1 MGTSGSATGA
11 AGGLRVLGALDMG
24 RFEEMERL
32 EAGCYGPEF
41 IAPAAEAYAWY
52 LRLPDSTVALAD
64 GAGAVVGFVN
74 MFPVTDGVY
83 RALRAGT
90 FNDADLRASDVV
102 DVSGLAA
109 GPGPKSEGA
118 PTSGPQPGS
127 EGVPTSGPLHM
138 FLSCIVVERAHRG
151 GEVARAL
158 LQEAVARYE
167 RIEGLVDEIVTDNVT
182 PEGVRFSRR
191 WGFAPVCASDHA
203 SQVFAQPYAAFV
215 RRVREG

>member
-1 MGTSGSATGA
+1 MGTSGSAAGA
-11 AGGLRVLGALDMG
+11 AEGLRVLDALDMG

-109 GPGPKSEGA
+109 GPGPGFEGAPASGQQPGPEGA
-118 PTSGPQPGS
+118 PTP
-127 EGVPTSGPLHM
+127 GPLHM

-158 LQEAVARYE
+158 LREAVARYE

>member
-1 MGTSGSATGA
+1 MGTSGSAAGA

-32 EAGCYGPEF
+32 EAGCCGPEV

-90 FNDADLRASDVV
+90 FNDADLKASDVV

-109 GPGPKSEGA
+109 GPGPGSEGA
-118 PTSGPQPGS
+118 PAP
-127 EGVPTSGPLHM
+127 GPLHM
-138 FLSCIVVERAHRG
+138 FLSCIVVDRAHRG

-158 LQEAVARYE
+158 LREAVARYE

>member
-1 MGTSGSATGA
+1 M
-11 AGGLRVLGALDMG
+11 LGALDMG

-90 FNDADLRASDVV
+90 FNDADLKASDVV

-109 GPGPKSEGA
+109 GPGPGFEGA
-118 PTSGPQPGS
+118 PAP
-127 EGVPTSGPLHM
+127 GPLHM
-138 FLSCIVVERAHRG
+138 FLSCIVVDRAHRG

-158 LQEAVARYE
+158 LREAVARYE

>member
-90 FNDADLRASDVV
+90 FNDADLKASDVV

-138 FLSCIVVERAHRG
+138 FLSCIVVDRAHRG
-151 GEVARAL
+151 GEVARSL
-158 LQEAVARYE
+158 LREAVARYE

-203 SQVFAQPYAAFV
+203 SQVFAQPYAAFA

>member
-1 MGTSGSATGA
+1 MGTSGSAAGA

-90 FNDADLRASDVV
+90 FNDADLKASDVV

-109 GPGPKSEGA
+109 GPGPGFEGA
-118 PTSGPQPGS
+118 PAP
-127 EGVPTSGPLHM
+127 GPLHM
-138 FLSCIVVERAHRG
+138 FLSCIVVDRAHRG

-158 LQEAVARYE
+158 LREAVARYE

-203 SQVFAQPYAAFV
+203 SQVFAQPYAAFA

>member
-1 MGTSGSATGA
+1 MGTSGSAAGA
-11 AGGLRVLGALDMG
+11 AEGLRVLGALDMG

-32 EAGCYGPEF
+32 EAGCYGSEF

-90 FNDADLRASDVV
+90 FNDADLKASDVV

-109 GPGPKSEGA
+109 GPGPGFEGA
-118 PTSGPQPGS
+118 PAP
-127 EGVPTSGPLHM
+127 GPLHM
-138 FLSCIVVERAHRG
+138 FLSCIVVDRAHRG

-158 LQEAVARYE
+158 LREAVARYE

-203 SQVFAQPYAAFV
+203 SQVFVQPYAAFA

>member
-41 IAPAAEAYAWY
+41 ITPAAEAYAWY

-109 GPGPKSEGA
+109 GPGPGFEGAPASGQQPGPEGA
-118 PTSGPQPGS
+118 PTP
-127 EGVPTSGPLHM
+127 GPLHM

-158 LQEAVARYE
+158 LREAVARYE

>member
-1 MGTSGSATGA
+1 MGTSGSAAGA
-11 AGGLRVLGALDMG
+11 AEGLRVLGALDMG

-32 EAGCYGPEF
+32 EAGCYGSEF

-90 FNDADLRASDVV
+90 FNDADLKASDVV

-109 GPGPKSEGA
+109 GPGPGFEGA
-118 PTSGPQPGS
+118 PAP
-127 EGVPTSGPLHM
+127 GPLHM
-138 FLSCIVVERAHRG
+138 FLSCIVVDRAHRG

-158 LQEAVARYE
+158 LREAVARYE

>member
-1 MGTSGSATGA
+1 MGTSGSAAGA

-90 FNDADLRASDVV
+90 FNDADLKASDVV

-109 GPGPKSEGA
+109 GPGPGSEGA
-118 PTSGPQPGS
+118 PASGPRPGS
-127 EGVPTSGPLHM
+127 EGAPAPGPLHM
-138 FLSCIVVERAHRG
+138 FLSCIVVDRAHRG

-158 LQEAVARYE
+158 LREAVARYE
-167 RIEGLVDEIVTDNVT
+167 CIEGLVDEIVTDNVT

-203 SQVFAQPYAAFV
+203 SQVFAQPYAAFAH
-215 RRVREG
+215 RVREG

>member
-90 FNDADLRASDVV
+90 FNDADLKASDVV

-127 EGVPTSGPLHM
+127 EGVPTSGLLHM

-158 LQEAVARYE
+158 LREAVARYE

>member
-1 MGTSGSATGA
+1 MGTSGSAAGA
-11 AGGLRVLGALDMG
+11 AEGLRVLDALDMG

-102 DVSGLAA
+102 DVSRLAA

-118 PTSGPQPGS
+118 
-127 EGVPTSGPLHM
+127 PTSGPLHM

-151 GEVARAL
+151 GEVARTL
-158 LQEAVARYE
+158 LREAVARYE

-203 SQVFAQPYAAFV
+203 SQVFAQPYAVFV

>member
-1 MGTSGSATGA
+1 MGTSGSAAGA

-90 FNDADLRASDVV
+90 FNDADLKASDVV

-109 GPGPKSEGA
+109 GPGPGSEGA
-118 PTSGPQPGS
+118 PASGPRPGS
-127 EGVPTSGPLHM
+127 EGAPAPGPLHM
-138 FLSCIVVERAHRG
+138 FLSCIVVDRAHRG

-158 LQEAVARYE
+158 LREAVARYE

>member
-1 MGTSGSATGA
+1 MGTSGSAAGA

-32 EAGCYGPEF
+32 EAGCYCPEF

-90 FNDADLRASDVV
+90 FNDADLKASDVV

-109 GPGPKSEGA
+109 GPGPGSEGA
-118 PTSGPQPGS
+118 PASGPRPGS
-127 EGVPTSGPLHM
+127 EGAPAPGPLHM
-138 FLSCIVVERAHRG
+138 FLSCIVVDRAHRG

-158 LQEAVARYE
+158 LREAVARYE

>member
-1 MGTSGSATGA
+1 MGTSGSAAGA
-11 AGGLRVLGALDMG
+11 AEGLRVLGALDMG

-90 FNDADLRASDVV
+90 FNDADLKASDVV

-158 LQEAVARYE
+158 LREAVARYE

-203 SQVFAQPYAAFV
+203 SQVFAQPYAVFV